1 MGDEFSLHP
10 APKFSQPELGLLTR
24 LIKPGVLARQ
34 GVDGGTLSSTPGEP
48 ARQIPT
54 GSYTW
59 KKEISG
65 LKQSIFL
72 GGSGECF
79 CFLPF
84 IELCFSTTVYIYL
97 QLYLLF
103 FFFLY
108 VKWAPSMILANEWSR
123 NRNSV
128 HIYVEQQC
136 IFRDL
141 FGGDLKWG

>member
-10 APKFSQPELGLLTR
+10 ALKFSQPELGLLTR

-48 ARQIPT
+48 ARQILK
-54 GSYTW
+54 GSYMW

-65 LKQSIFL
+65 LKESIFL

-84 IELCFSTTVYIYL
+84 IELCFSTTVYIFL
-97 QLYLLF
+97 QLYLLSF
-103 FFFLY
+103 FFVRKVGTL
-108 VKWAPSMILANEWSR
+108 
-123 NRNSV
+123 
-128 HIYVEQQC
+128 H
-136 IFRDL
+136 DL
-141 FGGDLKWG
+141 GK

>member
-54 GSYTW
+54 GSYMW

-65 LKQSIFL
+65 LKESIFL

-84 IELCFSTTVYIYL
+84 IELCFSTTVYIFL
-97 QLYLLF
+97 QLYLLSF
-103 FFFLY
+103 FFVCKVGTL
-108 VKWAPSMILANEWSR
+108 
-123 NRNSV
+123 
-128 HIYVEQQC
+128 H
-136 IFRDL
+136 DL
-141 FGGDLKWG
+141 GQ

>member
-54 GSYTW
+54 GSYMW

-65 LKQSIFL
+65 LKESIFL

-84 IELCFSTTVYIYL
+84 IELCFSTTVYIFAIVFTFL
-97 QLYLLF
+97 
-103 FFFLY
+103 FFLY
-108 VKWAPSMILANEWSR
+108 VKWAPSMILANE
-123 NRNSV
+123 
-128 HIYVEQQC
+128 
-136 IFRDL
+136 
-141 FGGDLKWG
+141 